1 MNCCPLQTN
10 EGADLILDYCS
21 NRLEPDQV
29 IAFERHVQSCEE
41 CARVVDAQMAVW
53 KALDSYDAMP
63 VSEDF
68 DEKLWKRI
76 EESEARP
83 WWRRIVD
90 GPALGW
96 SSVFAWK
103 PAMVTVSACAAV
115 FAVMVVTSPSSSSS
129 TDSGSKTPPVV
140 VEKAMSERPAAVDLD
155 QIEGTIE
162 DMDMLKQMGVV
173 DDNNLTGAM

>member
-103 PAMVTVSACAAV
+103 PAMVTMSACAAV
-115 FAVMVVTSPSSSSS
+115 FAVMVVTSPSSS

>member
-1 MNCCPLQTN
+1 MNCPLQKT

-29 IAFERHVQSCEE
+29 IAFERHFQNCEE
-41 CARVVDAQMAVW
+41 CARVVEAQMAVW
-53 KALDSYDAMP
+53 KALDSYEAMP
-63 VSEDF
+63 VSDDF

-76 EESEARP
+76 EESESRP

-90 GPALGW
+90 GPTLGW

-115 FAVMVVTSPSSSSS
+115 FAVMVVTTPSSS
-129 TDSGSKTPPVV
+129 TDSGGKPSPVV
-140 VEKAMSERPAAVDLD
+140 VEKAMSERPAVDLD

-173 DDNNLTGAM
+173 DDNVTGAM